1 MSIFID
7 QIAANLICLKMLI
20 FNEQILMTEFNYLAA
35 GLMAWTAI

>member
-7 QIAANLICLKMLI
+7 QIATNLICIKMLI

-35 GLMAWTAI
+35 DLMAWTAI